1 MQTYK
6 YALILLHRKVLK
18 LREIE
23 LVGVLCVYVFIFLL
37 V

>member
-6 YALILLHRKVLK
+6 YALILLHCKLLK
-18 LREIE
+18 LSKI
-23 LVGVLCVYVFIFLL
+23 VFIDVLYVDVFIFLL

>member
-6 YALILLHRKVLK
+6 YALILLHCKALK
-18 LREIE
+18 LRKIE
-23 LVGVLCVYVFIFLL
+23 FIDVLYVYVFIFLL

>member
-18 LREIE
+18 LSEIE
-23 LVGVLCVYVFIFLL
+23 LVGVLYVYVFIFLL

>member
-6 YALILLHRKVLK
+6 YALILLRCKVLK
-18 LREIE
+18 LRKIAFI
-23 LVGVLCVYVFIFLL
+23 GVLYVYIFISLL

>member
-6 YALILLHRKVLK
+6 YALILLNCKVLK

-23 LVGVLCVYVFIFLL
+23 FIDVLYVYVFIFLL

>member
-23 LVGVLCVYVFIFLL
+23 FIDVLYVYVFISLL